1 MTPIQTSSLV
11 QLVALLA
18 LCPLVALAQFPSIP
32 PPDIYGIYDTKTT
45 KANASRLSF
54 DDQGL
59 AYLNIKTKRKKPD
72 GSGWEDN
79 VRRVLF
85 TGVAFW
91 DEPWGRA
98 EVTYLS
104 GVLHG
109 EVTVVAGKKLLARFF
124 YENGKKAL
132 PSATSA
138 NGETSPEVS
147 SEAGDK
153 H

>member
-1 MTPIQTSSLV
+1 MTPIQAPRLV
-11 QLVALLA
+11 PLMALLA
-18 LCPLVALAQFPSIP
+18 LCPLVALAQLEPAKVI
-32 PPDIYGIYDTKTT
+32 
-45 KANASRLSF
+45 KANASRLKF
-54 DDQGL
+54 ETVDGQLVATLKG
-59 AYLNIKTKRKKPD
+59 KP
-72 GSGWEDN
+72 
-79 VRRVLF
+79 F

-109 EVTVVAGKKLLARFF
+109 EVTVVAGKKLLARFS
-124 YENGKKAL
+124 YENGKKVL

-147 SEAGDK
+147 SEAGDR